1 MEGGM
6 KYTKVKFNVARI
18 VKLYRAGKNVS
29 EIAQP
34 MRPQPDWS
42 VPAAGVRQTT
52 GGRDQ

>member
-6 KYTKVKFNVARI
+6 KCTKVKFNVARI

-34 MRPQPDWS
+34 MPQPDWS
-42 VPAAGVRQTT
+42 VSAAGVRQAT
-52 GGRDQ
+52 G